1 MINLLAF
8 LIIAYITLRVLLDI
22 YQIYYIKNANASD
35 ADLKLFS
42 IDIDYFKRSNSYNI
56 SKLFLSIIN
65 VLITGIILS
74 YFIFLGGIQDINN
87 NIEKLNISYVNQ
99 ELAIV
104 IFFVVFMTVI
114 NMPIGLY
121 KTFYIEEKFGFN
133 KSSLS
138 LYIKDSLLSLILGV
152 VIVSILFSALNVLF
166 ISYPDYWWFYIWL
179 LYILFNIFILYAYP
193 IFIAPLFN
201 EFKKLSDKSI
211 IEVVNSISKKT
222 NFNVSNIYVM
232 DGSKRSAH
240 SNAYFTG
247 FHKSKRIVFF
257 DTLLSMLTPNEIEA
271 VLAHEIGHYKKN
283 HILKSMLMSLVFSFL
298 AFYFMY
304 NITLIDSF
312 FYELNINPSS
322 PGQLIIFFSLILP
335 SVLFFLNPFFSSLS
349 RKNEFEADN
358 YAKDFSNKDDLIS
371 SLKKLYKE
379 NLTILKTSPL
389 YSSIYNSH
397 PTVFERI
404 NNLKS

>member
-8 LIIAYITLRVLLDI
+8 LVIGYITLKVLLDI
-22 YQIYYIKNANASD
+22 YQIYYIKNADVSD
-35 ADLKLFS
+35 ADLELFS
-42 IDIDYFKRSNSYNI
+42 IDIDYFNRSNSYNI
-56 SKLFLSIIN
+56 SKLFISIIN
-65 VLITGIILS
+65 VIITGIILS

-114 NMPIGLY
+114 NIPIGLY

-138 LYIKDSLLSLILGV
+138 LYIKDSLLSLVLGV
-152 VIVSILFSALNVLF
+152 VIISILFSTLNFLF
-166 ISYPDYWWFYIWL
+166 TSYPDYWWFYIWL
-179 LYILFNIFILYAYP
+179 VYILFNIFILYAYP

-211 IEVVNSISKKT
+211 IGVVNSLSKKT
-222 NFNVSNIYVM
+222 NFSVSNIYVM

-257 DTLLSMLTPNEIEA
+257 DTLLTMLTPNEIEA

-283 HILKSMLMSLVFSFL
+283 HILRSMLMSLVFSFL
-298 AFYFMY
+298 AFYLMY
-304 NITLIDSF
+304 NITLINSL
-312 FYELNINPSS
+312 FYELKINPNS
-322 PGQLIIFFSLILP
+322 PGQLIIFLSLVAP
-335 SVLFFLNPFFSSLS
+335 SILFFLNPFFSSLS

>member
-8 LIIAYITLRVLLDI
+8 LVIGYITLKVLLDI

-65 VLITGIILS
+65 VVITGIILS
-74 YFIFLGGIQDINN
+74 YFVLLGGIQDFNN

-104 IFFVVFMTVI
+104 ISFVVFITVI
-114 NMPIGLY
+114 NIPTGLY

-179 LYILFNIFILYAYP
+179 VYILFNIFILYAYP

-211 IEVVNSISKKT
+211 IEVVNSLSKKT
-222 NFNVSNIYVM
+222 NFSVSNIYVM

>member
-8 LIIAYITLRVLLDI
+8 LIIGYIGLKVLLDI
-22 YQIYYIKNANASD
+22 HQIYYIRNADASD

-42 IDIDYFKRSNSYNI
+42 IDIDYFKRSNSYNV

-65 VLITGIILS
+65 VLIFGIIIS
-74 YFIFLGGIQDINN
+74 YFILLGGIQDFND

-114 NMPIGLY
+114 NIPIGLY

-133 KSSLS
+133 KSSLA
-138 LYIKDSLLSLILGV
+138 LYMKDSLLSLVLGV

-211 IEVVNSISKKT
+211 IEVVNSLSKKT
-222 NFNVSNIYVM
+222 NFSVSNIYVM

-257 DTLLSMLTPNEIEA
+257 DTLLKMLTPNEIEA

-312 FYELNINPSS
+312 FYQLNINPNS
-322 PGQLIIFFSLILP
+322 PGQLVIFFSLILP

>member
-8 LIIAYITLRVLLDI
+8 LIIAYITLKVLLDI

-74 YFIFLGGIQDINN
+74 YFVLLGGIQDFNN

-104 IFFVVFMTVI
+104 IFFVVFMSVI

-179 LYILFNIFILYAYP
+179 VYILFNIFILYAYP

-211 IEVVNSISKKT
+211 IEVVNSLSKKT
-222 NFNVSNIYVM
+222 NFSVSNIYVM

>member
-8 LIIAYITLRVLLDI
+8 LIIAYITLKVLLDI

-74 YFIFLGGIQDINN
+74 YFVLLGGIQDFNN

-104 IFFVVFMTVI
+104 IFFVVFMSVI

-152 VIVSILFSALNVLF
+152 VIASILFSALNILF

-179 LYILFNIFILYAYP
+179 VYILFNIFILYAYP

-211 IEVVNSISKKT
+211 IEVVNSLSKKT
-222 NFNVSNIYVM
+222 NFSVSNIYVM

>member
-8 LIIAYITLRVLLDI
+8 LVIGYITLKVLLDI
-22 YQIYYIKNANASD
+22 YQIYYIKNADVSD
-35 ADLKLFS
+35 ADLELFS
-42 IDIDYFKRSNSYNI
+42 IDIDYFNRSNSYNI
-56 SKLFLSIIN
+56 SKLFISIIN
-65 VLITGIILS
+65 VIITGIILS

-121 KTFYIEEKFGFN
+121 KTFYVEEKFGFN

-138 LYIKDSLLSLILGV
+138 LYIKDSILSLVLGV
-152 VIVSILFSALNVLF
+152 VIISILFSILNFLF
-166 ISYPDYWWFYIWL
+166 TSYPDYWWFYIWL
-179 LYILFNIFILYAYP
+179 VYILFNIFILYAYP

-211 IEVVNSISKKT
+211 IGVVNSLSKKT
-222 NFNVSNIYVM
+222 NFSVSNIYVM

-257 DTLLSMLTPNEIEA
+257 DTLLTMLTPNEIEA

-298 AFYFMY
+298 AFYLMY
-304 NITLIDSF
+304 NITLINSL
-312 FYELNINPSS
+312 FYELKINPNS
-322 PGQLIIFFSLILP
+322 PGQLIIFFSLMVP
-335 SVLFFLNPFFSSLS
+335 SILFFLNPFFSSLS

>member
-74 YFIFLGGIQDINN
+74 YFVLLGGIQDFNN
-87 NIEKLNISYVNQ
+87 NIEKLNITYLNQ

-304 NITLIDSF
+304 SITLIDSF

>member
-1 MINLLAF
+1 MNNLLAF
-8 LIIAYITLRVLLDI
+8 LIIAYITLKVLLDI

-65 VLITGIILS
+65 VVITGIILS
-74 YFIFLGGIQDINN
+74 YFVLLGGIQDFNN
-87 NIEKLNISYVNQ
+87 NIEKLNITYVNQ

-104 IFFVVFMTVI
+104 IFFVVFMSVI

-121 KTFYIEEKFGFN
+121 KNFYIEEKFGFN

-152 VIVSILFSALNVLF
+152 VIASILFSALNVLF

-179 LYILFNIFILYAYP
+179 VYILFNIFILYAYP

-211 IEVVNSISKKT
+211 IEVVNSLSKKT
-222 NFNVSNIYVM
+222 NFSVSNIYVM

>member
-8 LIIAYITLRVLLDI
+8 LVIGYITLKVLLDI
-22 YQIYYIKNANASD
+22 YQIYYIKNADVSD
-35 ADLKLFS
+35 ADLELFS
-42 IDIDYFKRSNSYNI
+42 IDIDYFNRSNSYNI
-56 SKLFLSIIN
+56 SKLFISIIN
-65 VLITGIILS
+65 VIITGIILS

-121 KTFYIEEKFGFN
+121 KTFYVEEKFGFN

-138 LYIKDSLLSLILGV
+138 LYIKDSLLSLVLGV
-152 VIVSILFSALNVLF
+152 VIISILFSILNFLF
-166 ISYPDYWWFYIWL
+166 TSYPDYWWFYIWL
-179 LYILFNIFILYAYP
+179 VYILFNIFILYAYP

-211 IEVVNSISKKT
+211 IGVVNSLSKKT
-222 NFNVSNIYVM
+222 NFSVSNIYVM

-257 DTLLSMLTPNEIEA
+257 DTLLTMLTPNEIEA

-298 AFYFMY
+298 AFYLMY
-304 NITLIDSF
+304 NITLINSL
-312 FYELNINPSS
+312 FYELKINPNS
-322 PGQLIIFFSLILP
+322 PGQLIIFFSLMVP
-335 SVLFFLNPFFSSLS
+335 SILFFLNPFFSSLS

>member
-1 MINLLAF
+1 MNNLLAF
-8 LIIAYITLRVLLDI
+8 LIIAYITLKVLLDI

-74 YFIFLGGIQDINN
+74 YFVLLGGIQDFNN

-104 IFFVVFMTVI
+104 IFFVVFMSVI

-121 KTFYIEEKFGFN
+121 KNFYIEEKFGFN

-152 VIVSILFSALNVLF
+152 VIASILFSALNVLF

-179 LYILFNIFILYAYP
+179 VYILFNIFILYAYP

-211 IEVVNSISKKT
+211 IEVVNSLSKKT
-222 NFNVSNIYVM
+222 NFSVSNIYVM

-257 DTLLSMLTPNEIEA
+257 DTLLTMLTPNEIEA

>member
-8 LIIAYITLRVLLDI
+8 LVIGYITLKVLLDI
-22 YQIYYIKNANASD
+22 YQIYYIKNADVSD
-35 ADLKLFS
+35 ADLELFS
-42 IDIDYFKRSNSYNI
+42 IDIDYFNRSNSYNI
-56 SKLFLSIIN
+56 SKLFISIIN
-65 VLITGIILS
+65 VIITGIILS

-87 NIEKLNISYVNQ
+87 NIEKLNIPYVNQ

-121 KTFYIEEKFGFN
+121 KTFYVEEKFGFN
-133 KSSLS
+133 KTSLS
-138 LYIKDSLLSLILGV
+138 LYIKDSLLSLVLGL
-152 VIVSILFSALNVLF
+152 VIISILFSTLNFLF
-166 ISYPDYWWFYIWL
+166 TSYPDYWWFYIWL
-179 LYILFNIFILYAYP
+179 VYILFNIFILYAYP

-211 IEVVNSISKKT
+211 IGVVNSLSKKT
-222 NFNVSNIYVM
+222 NFSVSNIYVM

-257 DTLLSMLTPNEIEA
+257 DTLLTMLTPNEIEA

-298 AFYFMY
+298 AFYLMY
-304 NITLIDSF
+304 NITLINSL
-312 FYELNINPSS
+312 FYELRINPNS
-322 PGQLIIFFSLILP
+322 PGQLIIFFSLVVP
-335 SVLFFLNPFFSSLS
+335 SILFFLNPFFSSLS

>member
-8 LIIAYITLRVLLDI
+8 LVIGYITLKVLLDI
-22 YQIYYIKNANASD
+22 YQIYYIKNADVSD
-35 ADLKLFS
+35 ADLELFS
-42 IDIDYFKRSNSYNI
+42 IDIDYFNRSNSYNI
-56 SKLFLSIIN
+56 SKLFISIIN
-65 VLITGIILS
+65 VIITGIILS

-114 NMPIGLY
+114 NIPIGLY
-121 KTFYIEEKFGFN
+121 KTFYVEEKFGFN

-152 VIVSILFSALNVLF
+152 VIISILFSTLNFLF
-166 ISYPDYWWFYIWL
+166 VSYPDYWWFYIWL
-179 LYILFNIFILYAYP
+179 VYVLFNIFILYAYP

-211 IEVVNSISKKT
+211 IGVVNSLSKKT
-222 NFNVSNIYVM
+222 NFSVSNIYVM

-257 DTLLSMLTPNEIEA
+257 DTLLTMLTPNEIEA

-283 HILKSMLMSLVFSFL
+283 HILRSMLMSLVFSFL
-298 AFYFMY
+298 AFYLMY
-304 NITLIDSF
+304 NITLINSL
-312 FYELNINPSS
+312 FYELKINPNS
-322 PGQLIIFFSLILP
+322 PGQLIIFFSLMVP
-335 SVLFFLNPFFSSLS
+335 SILFFLNPFFSSLS

>member
-74 YFIFLGGIQDINN
+74 YFVLLGGIQDFNN
-87 NIEKLNISYVNQ
+87 NIEKLNIPYVDQ

-114 NMPIGLY
+114 NIPMGLY

-133 KSSLS
+133 KSKLS

-211 IEVVNSISKKT
+211 IEVVNSLSKKT
-222 NFNVSNIYVM
+222 NFSVSNIYVM

>member
-1 MINLLAF
+1 MNNLLAF
-8 LIIAYITLRVLLDI
+8 LIIAYITLKVLLDI

-74 YFIFLGGIQDINN
+74 YFVLLGGIQNFNN
-87 NIEKLNISYVNQ
+87 NIEKLNIPYVDQ

-114 NMPIGLY
+114 NIPMGLY

-152 VIVSILFSALNVLF
+152 VIASILFSALNVLF

-179 LYILFNIFILYAYP
+179 VYILFNIFILYAYP

-211 IEVVNSISKKT
+211 IEVVNSLSKKT
-222 NFNVSNIYVM
+222 NFSVSNIYVM

>member
-8 LIIAYITLRVLLDI
+8 LVIGYITLKVLLDI
-22 YQIYYIKNANASD
+22 YQIYYIKNADVSD
-35 ADLKLFS
+35 ADLELFS
-42 IDIDYFKRSNSYNI
+42 IDIDYFNRSNSYNI
-56 SKLFLSIIN
+56 SKLFISIIN
-65 VLITGIILS
+65 VIITGIILS

-121 KTFYIEEKFGFN
+121 KTFYVEEKFGFN

-138 LYIKDSLLSLILGV
+138 LYIKDSLLSLVLGL
-152 VIVSILFSALNVLF
+152 VIISILFSTLNFLF
-166 ISYPDYWWFYIWL
+166 TSYPDYWWFYIWL
-179 LYILFNIFILYAYP
+179 VYILFNIFILYAYP

-211 IEVVNSISKKT
+211 IGVINSLSKKT
-222 NFNVSNIYVM
+222 NFSVSNIYVM

-257 DTLLSMLTPNEIEA
+257 DTLLTMLTPNEIEA

-298 AFYFMY
+298 AFYLMY
-304 NITLIDSF
+304 NITLINSL
-312 FYELNINPSS
+312 FYELRINPNS
-322 PGQLIIFFSLILP
+322 PGQLIIFFSLVVP
-335 SVLFFLNPFFSSLS
+335 SILFFLNPFFSSLS

>member
-1 MINLLAF
+1 MNNLLAF
-8 LIIAYITLRVLLDI
+8 LIIAYITLKVLLDI

-74 YFIFLGGIQDINN
+74 YFVLLGGIQDFNN

-104 IFFVVFMTVI
+104 IFFVVFMSVI

-121 KTFYIEEKFGFN
+121 KNFYIEEKFGFN

-152 VIVSILFSALNVLF
+152 VIASILFSALNVLF

-179 LYILFNIFILYAYP
+179 VYILFNIFILYAYP

-211 IEVVNSISKKT
+211 IEVVNSLSKKT
-222 NFNVSNIYVM
+222 NFSVSNIYVM

>member
-8 LIIAYITLRVLLDI
+8 LVIGYITLKVLLDI

-42 IDIDYFKRSNSYNI
+42 IDIDYFNRSNSYNI
-56 SKLFLSIIN
+56 SKLFISIIN
-65 VLITGIILS
+65 VIITGIILS

-121 KTFYIEEKFGFN
+121 KTFYVEEKFGFN

-138 LYIKDSLLSLILGV
+138 LYIKDSILSLVLGV
-152 VIVSILFSALNVLF
+152 VIISILFSILNFLF
-166 ISYPDYWWFYIWL
+166 TSYPDYWWFYIWL
-179 LYILFNIFILYAYP
+179 VYILFNIFILYAYP

-211 IEVVNSISKKT
+211 IGVVNSLSKKT
-222 NFNVSNIYVM
+222 NFSVSNIYVM

-257 DTLLSMLTPNEIEA
+257 DTLLTMLTPNEIEA

-298 AFYFMY
+298 AFYLMY
-304 NITLIDSF
+304 NITLINSL
-312 FYELNINPSS
+312 FYELKINPNS
-322 PGQLIIFFSLILP
+322 PGQLIIFFSLVVP
-335 SVLFFLNPFFSSLS
+335 SILFFLNPFFSSLS

>member
-8 LIIAYITLRVLLDI
+8 LVIGYITLKVLLDI
-22 YQIYYIKNANASD
+22 YQIYYIKNADVSD
-35 ADLKLFS
+35 ADLELFS
-42 IDIDYFKRSNSYNI
+42 IDIDYFNRSNSYNI
-56 SKLFLSIIN
+56 SKLFISIIN
-65 VLITGIILS
+65 VIITGIILS

-121 KTFYIEEKFGFN
+121 KTFYVEEKFGFN

-138 LYIKDSLLSLILGV
+138 LYIKDSILSLVLGV
-152 VIVSILFSALNVLF
+152 VIISILFSILNFLF
-166 ISYPDYWWFYIWL
+166 TSYPDYWWFYIWL
-179 LYILFNIFILYAYP
+179 VYILFNIFILYAYP

-211 IEVVNSISKKT
+211 IGVVNSLSKKT
-222 NFNVSNIYVM
+222 NFSISNIYVM

-257 DTLLSMLTPNEIEA
+257 DTLLTMLTPNEIEA

-298 AFYFMY
+298 AFYLMY
-304 NITLIDSF
+304 NITLINSL
-312 FYELNINPSS
+312 FYELKINPNS
-322 PGQLIIFFSLILP
+322 PGQLIIFFSLMVP
-335 SVLFFLNPFFSSLS
+335 SILFFLNPFFSSLS

>member
-1 MINLLAF
+1 M
-8 LIIAYITLRVLLDI
+8 
-22 YQIYYIKNANASD
+22 
-35 ADLKLFS
+35 
-42 IDIDYFKRSNSYNI
+42 
-56 SKLFLSIIN
+56 
-65 VLITGIILS
+65 
-74 YFIFLGGIQDINN
+74 
-87 NIEKLNISYVNQ
+87 
-99 ELAIV
+99 
-104 IFFVVFMTVI
+104 
-114 NMPIGLY
+114 
-121 KTFYIEEKFGFN
+121 
-133 KSSLS
+133 
-138 LYIKDSLLSLILGV
+138 
-152 VIVSILFSALNVLF
+152 FSALNVLF

-211 IEVVNSISKKT
+211 IEVVNSLSKKT
-222 NFNVSNIYVM
+222 SFSVSNIYVM

>member
-8 LIIAYITLRVLLDI
+8 LVIGYITLKVLLDI
-22 YQIYYIKNANASD
+22 YQIYYIKNADVSD
-35 ADLKLFS
+35 ADLELFS
-42 IDIDYFKRSNSYNI
+42 IDIDYFNRSNSYNI
-56 SKLFLSIIN
+56 SKLFISIIN
-65 VLITGIILS
+65 VIITGIILS

-121 KTFYIEEKFGFN
+121 KTFYVEEKFGFN

-138 LYIKDSLLSLILGV
+138 LYIKDSILSLVLGV
-152 VIVSILFSALNVLF
+152 VIISILFSILNFLF
-166 ISYPDYWWFYIWL
+166 TSYPDYWWFYIWL
-179 LYILFNIFILYAYP
+179 VYILFNIFILYAYP

-211 IEVVNSISKKT
+211 IGVVNSLSKKT
-222 NFNVSNIYVM
+222 NFSISNIYVM

-257 DTLLSMLTPNEIEA
+257 DTLLTMLTPNEIEA

-298 AFYFMY
+298 AFYLMY
-304 NITLIDSF
+304 NITLINSL
-312 FYELNINPSS
+312 FYELKINPNS
-322 PGQLIIFFSLILP
+322 PGQLIIFFSLVVP
-335 SVLFFLNPFFSSLS
+335 SILFFLNPFFSSLS

>member
-8 LIIAYITLRVLLDI
+8 LIIAYITLKVLLDI

-65 VLITGIILS
+65 VVITGIILS
-74 YFIFLGGIQDINN
+74 YFVLLGGIQDFNN

-104 IFFVVFMTVI
+104 IFFVVFMSVI

-179 LYILFNIFILYAYP
+179 VYILFNIFILYAYP

-211 IEVVNSISKKT
+211 IEVVNSLSKKT
-222 NFNVSNIYVM
+222 NFSVSNIYVM

>member
-8 LIIAYITLRVLLDI
+8 LVIGYITLKVLLDI
-22 YQIYYIKNANASD
+22 YQIYYIKNADVSD
-35 ADLKLFS
+35 ADLELFS
-42 IDIDYFKRSNSYNI
+42 IDIDYFNRSNSYNI
-56 SKLFLSIIN
+56 SKLFISIIN
-65 VLITGIILS
+65 VIITGIILS

-114 NMPIGLY
+114 NIPIGLY
-121 KTFYIEEKFGFN
+121 KTFYVEEKFGFN

-138 LYIKDSLLSLILGV
+138 LYIKDSLLSLVLGV
-152 VIVSILFSALNVLF
+152 VIISILFSTLNFLF
-166 ISYPDYWWFYIWL
+166 TSYPDYWWFYIWL
-179 LYILFNIFILYAYP
+179 VYILFNIFILYAYP

-211 IEVVNSISKKT
+211 IGVVNSLSKKT
-222 NFNVSNIYVM
+222 NFSVSNIYVM

-257 DTLLSMLTPNEIEA
+257 DTLLTMLTPNEIEA

-283 HILKSMLMSLVFSFL
+283 HILRSMLMSLVFSFL
-298 AFYFMY
+298 AFYLMY
-304 NITLIDSF
+304 NITLINSL
-312 FYELNINPSS
+312 FYELKINPNS
-322 PGQLIIFFSLILP
+322 PGQLIIFFSLLVP
-335 SVLFFLNPFFSSLS
+335 SILFFLNPFFSSLS

>member
-8 LIIAYITLRVLLDI
+8 LVIGYITLKVLLDI
-22 YQIYYIKNANASD
+22 YQIYYIKNADVSD
-35 ADLKLFS
+35 ADLELFS
-42 IDIDYFKRSNSYNI
+42 IDIDYFNRSNSYNI
-56 SKLFLSIIN
+56 SKLFISIIN
-65 VLITGIILS
+65 VIITGIILS

-121 KTFYIEEKFGFN
+121 KTFYVEEKFGFN

-138 LYIKDSLLSLILGV
+138 LYIKDSILSLVLGV
-152 VIVSILFSALNVLF
+152 VIISILFSTLNFLF
-166 ISYPDYWWFYIWL
+166 TSYPDYWWFYIWL
-179 LYILFNIFILYAYP
+179 VYILFNIFILYAYP

-211 IEVVNSISKKT
+211 IGVVNSLSKKT
-222 NFNVSNIYVM
+222 NFSVSNIYVM

-257 DTLLSMLTPNEIEA
+257 DTLLTMLTPNEIEA

-298 AFYFMY
+298 AFYLMY
-304 NITLIDSF
+304 NITLINSL
-312 FYELNINPSS
+312 FYELKINPNS
-322 PGQLIIFFSLILP
+322 PGQLIIFFSLMVP
-335 SVLFFLNPFFSSLS
+335 SILFFLNPFFSSLS

>member
-8 LIIAYITLRVLLDI
+8 LVIGYITLKVLLDI
-22 YQIYYIKNANASD
+22 YQIYYIKNADVSD
-35 ADLKLFS
+35 ADLELFS
-42 IDIDYFKRSNSYNI
+42 IDIDYFNRSNSYNI
-56 SKLFLSIIN
+56 SKLFISIIN
-65 VLITGIILS
+65 VIITGIILS

-121 KTFYIEEKFGFN
+121 KTFYVEEKFGFN

-138 LYIKDSLLSLILGV
+138 LYIKDSLLSLVLGL
-152 VIVSILFSALNVLF
+152 VIISILFSTLNFLF
-166 ISYPDYWWFYIWL
+166 TSYPDYWWFYIWL
-179 LYILFNIFILYAYP
+179 VYILFNIFILYAYP

-211 IEVVNSISKKT
+211 IGVINSLSKKT
-222 NFNVSNIYVM
+222 NFSVSNIYVM

-257 DTLLSMLTPNEIEA
+257 DTLLTMLTPNEIEA

-298 AFYFMY
+298 AFYLMY
-304 NITLIDSF
+304 NITLINSL
-312 FYELNINPSS
+312 FYELRINPNS
-322 PGQLIIFFSLILP
+322 PGQLIIFFSLAVP
-335 SVLFFLNPFFSSLS
+335 SILFFLNPFFSSLS

>member
-1 MINLLAF
+1 MNNLLAF
-8 LIIAYITLRVLLDI
+8 LIIAYITLKVLLDI

-74 YFIFLGGIQDINN
+74 YFVLLGGIQDFNN

-104 IFFVVFMTVI
+104 IFFVVFMSVI

-152 VIVSILFSALNVLF
+152 VIASILFSALNVLF

-179 LYILFNIFILYAYP
+179 VYILFNIFILYAYP

-211 IEVVNSISKKT
+211 IEVVNSLSKKT
-222 NFNVSNIYVM
+222 NFSVSNIYVM

>member
-8 LIIAYITLRVLLDI
+8 LIIAYITLKVLLDI

-65 VLITGIILS
+65 VVITGIILS
-74 YFIFLGGIQDINN
+74 YFVLLGGIQDFNN

-138 LYIKDSLLSLILGV
+138 LYIKDSLLSLILGI

-179 LYILFNIFILYAYP
+179 VYILFNIFILYAYP

-211 IEVVNSISKKT
+211 IEVVNSLSKKT
-222 NFNVSNIYVM
+222 NFSVSNIYVM

>member
-8 LIIAYITLRVLLDI
+8 LVIGYITLKVLLDI
-22 YQIYYIKNANASD
+22 YQIYYIKNADVSD
-35 ADLKLFS
+35 ADLELFS
-42 IDIDYFKRSNSYNI
+42 IDIDYFNRSNSYNI
-56 SKLFLSIIN
+56 SKLFISIIN
-65 VLITGIILS
+65 VIITGIILS

-121 KTFYIEEKFGFN
+121 KTFYVEEKFGFN

-138 LYIKDSLLSLILGV
+138 LYIKDSILSLVLGV
-152 VIVSILFSALNVLF
+152 VIISILFSILNFLF
-166 ISYPDYWWFYIWL
+166 TSYPDYWWFYIWL
-179 LYILFNIFILYAYP
+179 VYILFNIFILYAYP

-211 IEVVNSISKKT
+211 IGVVNSLSKKT
-222 NFNVSNIYVM
+222 NFSVSNIYVM

-257 DTLLSMLTPNEIEA
+257 DTLLTMLTPNEIEA

-298 AFYFMY
+298 AFYLMY
-304 NITLIDSF
+304 NITLINSL
-312 FYELNINPSS
+312 FYELKINPNS
-322 PGQLIIFFSLILP
+322 PGQLIIFFSLVVP
-335 SVLFFLNPFFSSLS
+335 SILFFLNPFFSSLS